1 MKQTSAISK
10 TMSILKK
17 MGLLLFIIVGFSAC
31 QAVEEDYSGV
41 VGIKAPAFTLFS
53 TEGQQVQL
61 FDYKDKVVVLYFFGN
76 KCAECKA
83 TTPALEDMLITPYA
97 GRKDY
102 VVLALD
108 YWNGDPQA
116 VKAFKDETG
125 IDIPTLLDAGN
136 VGSNYKTFYNR
147 IIVIDKDKNIV
158 FSGAQE
164 AAKDMAAAKAQ
175 IDNLLEN

>member
-61 FDYKDKVVVLYFFGN
+61 FDYKDKLRHITAHQIFFSTLVELEKNYSEDNTKIDEYMFYFLEKWSNTHVLSLDLELAKELINNKVV
-76 KCAECKA
+76 
-83 TTPALEDMLITPYA
+83 
-97 GRKDY
+97 
-102 VVLALD
+102 
-108 YWNGDPQA
+108 
-116 VKAFKDETG
+116 
-125 IDIPTLLDAGN
+125 
-136 VGSNYKTFYNR
+136 
-147 IIVIDKDKNIV
+147 
-158 FSGAQE
+158 
-164 AAKDMAAAKAQ
+164 
-175 IDNLLEN
+175 